1 MGTMLIVP
9 LIDTVGVSA
18 RSKELWLAINHRNR
32 GVGVDIS
39 REIPALLLL
48 LAVSSADTSS
58 DTGNGH
64 CGAQMVVLIPLV
76 AL

>member
-1 MGTMLIVP
+1 MGTMLIDP
-9 LIDTVGVSA
+9 LIDTVEVSA
-18 RSKELWLAINHRNR
+18 SLLGAWLAINHRNR

-39 REIPALLLL
+39 REIPALLLF
-48 LAVSSADTSS
+48 LAVSSGDTSS

>member
-18 RSKELWLAINHRNR
+18 SFKGPWLAINHRNS

-39 REIPALLLL
+39 REILTPAPPVGFFDLGSLF
-48 LAVSSADTSS
+48 
-58 DTGNGH
+58 G
-64 CGAQMVVLIPLV
+64 QWKWPL
-76 AL
+76 

>member
-1 MGTMLIVP
+1 MGTMLIDP
-9 LIDTVGVSA
+9 LIDTVEVSA
-18 RSKELWLAINHRNR
+18 SLLGAWLAINHQNS

-39 REIPALLLL
+39 REIPTLLLF
-48 LAVSSADTSS
+48 LAVSSADALS